1 MLISLSLLLV
11 FQILTPRLIPVK
23 QSGIDMPLA
32 PAQQPVQGA
41 RLSDGQ
47 VRPTEDTS
55 YEDHGILPLELR
67 VMDLV

>member
-1 MLISLSLLLV
+1 MSHSLLLI
-11 FQILTPRLIPVK
+11 FQVLTPRLIPV
-23 QSGIDMPLA
+23 QQRRVDMPLA

-41 RLSDGQ
+41 RLADGQ

-67 VMDLV
+67 VMDLI